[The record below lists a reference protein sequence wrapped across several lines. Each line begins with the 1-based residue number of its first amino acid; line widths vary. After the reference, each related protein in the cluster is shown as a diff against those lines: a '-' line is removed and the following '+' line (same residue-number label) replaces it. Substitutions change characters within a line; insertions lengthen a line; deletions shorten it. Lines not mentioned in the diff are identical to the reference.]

1 MTEPHTIQN
10 FQICC
15 VFSPHCKRMVICG

>member
-1 MTEPHTIQN
+1 MTDPYTIQN

-15 VFSPHCKRMVICG
+15 VFSPHYKRMVIFG